1 MRRGKTRTLAHMARM
16 DAVTTVFEHA
26 ALRLRPL
33 GLPLGIVAAVL
44 LFVMFLSLGQ
54 RGSEAGW
61 VLTVTML
68 WSAGISMV
76 VFWFTP
82 RRSEQPHA
90 RSYGRWMQFYV
101 TSFFVF
107 WFAFVALVTVVLL
120 VRWLKNVG

>member
-1 MRRGKTRTLAHMARM
+1 MARM

-44 LFVMFLSLGQ
+44 LFVMLLSFGQ

-61 VLTVTML
+61 VLTLTML

-82 RRSEQPHA
+82 RRNEQPHA
-90 RSYGRWMQFYV
+90 RSYGRWMQLYV
-101 TSFFVF
+101 TTFFVF
-107 WFAFVALVTVVLL
+107 WFAFVALVTAVLL
-120 VRWLKNVG
+120 IGWLKNVG